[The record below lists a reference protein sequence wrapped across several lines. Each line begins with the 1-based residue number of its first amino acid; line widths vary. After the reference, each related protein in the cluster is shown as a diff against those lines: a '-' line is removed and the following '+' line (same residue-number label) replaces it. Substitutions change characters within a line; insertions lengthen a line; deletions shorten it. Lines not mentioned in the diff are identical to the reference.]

1 MAWDR
6 FRPGGE
12 LYEQQMRQNGALT
25 GGIMHLP
32 LPLEQFV
39 PPGEQVSVPEGGHQD
54 EPPVKKSGEVEQSK
68 AEEAK
73 TSPSTMMD
81 LAAQIGA
88 EYDAKNAPAQEQ
100 GSIIP
105 STSATAMMMNPGAK
119 NQPDLVSQTPV
130 ERTVASQEGTA
141 PVVDTSW
148 GPGLKFIY
156 DEYARQQQE
165 LADQQA
171 ENERRQRG
179 LRANQ
184 YVAGLGD
191 ILASIANLSYVGKG
205 AKKGGLGARNQVQTY
220 GLPLQTERIWQ
231 DRRLRQQQE
240 ETMKNRLN
248 NTRLQMI
255 RALTESD
262 KQESLNSRA
271 NLNAYIRE
279 KQIANQTRR
288 LDQQERAQK
297 YKEEVYDPW
306 NFSIREGNLAVSQTN
321 AAKKGTKSSGGDKTL
336 TYAQRVDRMKAN
348 VSGLISAIQAK
359 EGNGSAAGI
368 ADNELR
374 RLVKEAREGKKSA
387 VEALISIYG
396 RQYADWWRE
405 YGVDEWG
412 GSGGSSSSGGSSGG
426 SSSGRASSGGGL
438 GLSWGQ
444 SAEEEE
450 TAGGLGLGWGKN

>member
-1 MAWDR
+1 MAWSA
-6 FRPGGE
+6 FMPGGA
-12 LYEQQMRQNGALT
+12 LYDKQMRQNAALA
-25 GGIMHLP
+25 GGVNVL
-32 LPLEQFV
+32 
-39 PPGEQVSVPEGGHQD
+39 
-54 EPPVKKSGEVEQSK
+54 PPVLPVINSSGRMGQLTEEEKEGIDAMRSNKENVAQQEALSATNPQNIDSGLAQAGADKRAIVAENDPVAAAGQAVASEAEAKKNADAMKGIEGYEERKGEV
-68 AEEAK
+68 AEPDYSWVAALG
-73 TSPSTMMD
+73 PSFQW
-81 LAAQIGA
+81 A
-88 EYDAKNAPAQEQ
+88 
-100 GSIIP
+100 
-105 STSATAMMMNPGAK
+105 
-119 NQPDLVSQTPV
+119 
-130 ERTVASQEGTA
+130 
-141 PVVDTSW
+141 
-148 GPGLKFIY
+148 F
-156 DEYARQQQE
+156 DEYSRQQKE

-220 GLPLQTERIWQ
+220 GLPLQTERILQ

-240 ETMKNRLN
+240 ETMKNRLA
-248 NTRLQMI
+248 NTRLQVM
-255 RALTESD
+255 RSLGEAS
-262 KQESLNSRA
+262 KQEQLNERA
-271 NLNAYIRE
+271 RLTGYNSAVRNEIAQGRLEHDRE
-279 KQIANQTRR
+279 KFEWQKGPQHDLNVYKAETGRVNANKVR
-288 LDQQERAQK
+288 
-297 YKEEVYDPW
+297 
-306 NFSIREGNLAVSQTN
+306 SSGS
-321 AAKKGTKSSGGDKTL
+321 GSSGGTKTL

-405 YGVDEWG
+405 YGVDEWA

-426 SSSGRASSGGGL
+426 SSSGSASSGGGL
-438 GLSWGQ
+438 GLGWGQ
-444 SAEEEE
+444 SAENEE